1 VISGLCGIPRQV
13 CGPGHDEGVL
23 VVVSGLPAVGKSEL
37 ADALGQRLGAAVL
50 SVDPIEAA
58 MWRCGIAPS
67 FETGVA
73 AYEVVAV
80 VAEHQLRLGL
90 TVIADAVSSLE
101 VARDM
106 WRGAA
111 SRTGAA
117 MQVVEVI
124 CSDEGAHRE
133 RLARR
138 ARNIDGF
145 PEPSWEDVVRRR
157 DEWEPWQDERLV
169 VDSARE
175 LEENAAEVLAF
186 VNR

>member
-1 VISGLCGIPRQV
+1 M
-13 CGPGHDEGVL
+13 L
-23 VVVSGLPAVGKSEL
+23 VVVSGLPVVGKSRL
-37 ADALGQRLGAAVL
+37 ADALGQRLRAAVL

-80 VAEHQLRLGL
+80 LAEHQLRLGL

-117 MQVVEVI
+117 MRVVEVI
-124 CSDEGAHRE
+124 CSDEGTHRE
-133 RLARR
+133 RVARR
-138 ARNIDGF
+138 ARDMDGF

-157 DEWEPWQDERLV
+157 DEWESWREERFV
-169 VDSARE
+169 VDSVRQF
-175 LEENAAEVLAF
+175 EENVAGALEFLK
-186 VNR
+186 R